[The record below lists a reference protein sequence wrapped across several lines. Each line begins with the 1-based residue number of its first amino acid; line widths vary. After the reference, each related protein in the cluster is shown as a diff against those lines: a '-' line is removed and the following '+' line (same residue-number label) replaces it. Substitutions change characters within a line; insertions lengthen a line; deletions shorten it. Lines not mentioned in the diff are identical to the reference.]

1 MAKLNILTLG
11 SSKNYTDLVAF
22 GLTNVVVNDTDK
34 TISFTLVADGST
46 RTLHFDQPSDGK
58 DGQNGI
64 SITGVNDLGNGKFTL
79 LFSDGS
85 ESDPIQTIKGQK
97 GDKGDKLTFNDL
109 TDEEKASLK
118 GDSGVSP
125 IITENADNTDKIYKL
140 DITTADSTFTT
151 PNLKGAD
158 GQGGTGSGEENT
170 IESISV
176 NGTPISVDE
185 NKNVDI
191 TVPSIDGLAKTEEIP
206 TKVSELTNDSGYLT
220 EHQDISG
227 KVDKVDG
234 KSLIADSEIERLA
247 SVDNYDDTQVKTQI
261 QAVANGLMD
270 SVGYSADYKTIDIIA
285 KNGVKKSVNVAPIIS
300 HASITELSDV
310 DATNKATGKALVYN
324 EATKKHE
331 YATISGTDEKVK
343 MDASTDAK
351 YLGELLDN
359 ITIANENGELKVKKL
374 DGQDVTITE
383 INYLKGLTMNVM
395 DLVNMF
401 SNGGVKIINTPVATY
416 AELLTL
422 DKSSFI
428 EGISYLV
435 YVLADENYDNAK
447 TTYLV
452 DKVSETPTYFGFA
465 DSNRDFTSN
474 PIDLATEITGKLG
487 IANMD
492 SDAIKALFTVDDTY
506 KTATATNNAFST
518 HGAKSLYDELLLAIG
533 NKANDSD
540 LTAHKD
546 DANIHVSEE
555 DRTKWDSAKTH
566 ADSAHAP
573 SNAQENVIEIVNV
586 NGTALTPDEN
596 KNVNIDLSDY
606 AKTADIPTT
615 LPANGGNADT
625 VNNHTVKSDVPEN
638 AVFTDTVLEVNDA
651 DVSKTTV
658 WSSDKTASEIASA
671 IAGGEVDLSAYQK
684 KNDTGLCTL
693 AQDIVGAINE
703 VKEAVDG
710 KINYDDTEVKTD
722 ITELQTKAHTHANTE
737 VLDGITSE
745 NIQSWNNKSEFDG
758 NYNTLTN
765 KPALPVKLS
774 DLTNDS
780 GYITNIVD
788 DLLNYYKKSDTY
800 SKEEIAEL
808 IGNINKLT
816 SEIVESLP
824 IGNISTSTI
833 YLIKDGDTNNYKQ
846 YMYIS
851 GAWAQ
856 LSDTNID
863 LSGYAK
869 LTDLDTKVDKVA
881 GKTLSTNDFT
891 NVLKSKLDGIA
902 EGANKTIV
910 DTELSPTSLNPVQNA
925 VVTTKINTLANK
937 DGSDAT
943 GTWGIDISGTA
954 SKATADKNGNDI
966 TTTYAKQ
973 ADFEKAVGIVDITNY
988 TDQIIKNTDVVA
1000 YMFSTNIRKVGH
1012 IVTFVIN
1019 ITVKAVSSSYV
1030 ELGTI
1035 PKGVR
1040 PPADVSYNIL
1050 TNKGDA
1056 CYVYIDSN
1064 GKFGIRKISTTE
1076 FAANDGVRFCANYI
1090 TEE

>member
-1 MAKLNILTLG
+1 MAIKLADTLAPMADFPAVEA
-11 SSKNYTDLVAF
+11 KDVAF
-22 GLTNVVVNDTDK
+22 NDNKSLQEKYDNGE
-34 TISFTLVADGST
+34 LGGGS
-46 RTLHFDQPSDGK
+46 
-58 DGQNGI
+58 
-64 SITGVNDLGNGKFTL
+64 
-79 LFSDGS
+79 
-85 ESDPIQTIKGQK
+85 
-97 GDKGDKLTFNDL
+97 
-109 TDEEKASLK
+109 
-118 GDSGVSP
+118 
-125 IITENADNTDKIYKL
+125 
-140 DITTADSTFTT
+140 
-151 PNLKGAD
+151 
-158 GQGGTGSGEENT
+158 GSGEKNT

-176 NGTPISVDE
+176 NGENVPPDE

-191 TVPSIDGLAKTEEIP
+191 EVPNIYVGNTEPIDDSMEVWINPNGESSPIEVPIEKIKINGELQTP
-206 TKVSELTNDSGYLT
+206 VNKVI
-220 EHQDISG
+220 DIA
-227 KVDKVDG
+227 VPD
-234 KSLIADSEIERLA
+234 A
-247 SVDNYDDTQVKTQI
+247 YDDTDIRAEIANKADITTIPSKVSDLENDSKYQTRSDIDTILMNYSTEINSYIGEQIANAEHLKREIVTVLPSDTEASDNIIYMLKVESATGNDKYKEYMKIDGTVQMVGDTSVDLTDYAKTVDI
-261 QAVANGLMD
+261 PTTVA
-270 SVGYSADYKTIDIIA
+270 
-285 KNGVKKSVNVAPIIS
+285 
-300 HASITELSDV
+300 ELSD
-310 DATNKATGKALVYN
+310 
-324 EATKKHE
+324 
-331 YATISGTDEKVK
+331 
-343 MDASTDAK
+343 
-351 YLGELLDN
+351 
-359 ITIANENGELKVKKL
+359 
-374 DGQDVTITE
+374 
-383 INYLKGLTMNVM
+383 
-395 DLVNMF
+395 
-401 SNGGVKIINTPVATY
+401 
-416 AELLTL
+416 
-422 DKSSFI
+422 
-428 EGISYLV
+428 
-435 YVLADENYDNAK
+435 
-447 TTYLV
+447 
-452 DKVSETPTYFGFA
+452 
-465 DSNRDFTSN
+465 
-474 PIDLATEITGKLG
+474 
-487 IANMD
+487 
-492 SDAIKALFTVDDTY
+492 
-506 KTATATNNAFST
+506 
-518 HGAKSLYDELLLAIG
+518 
-533 NKANDSD
+533 
-540 LTAHKD
+540 
-546 DANIHVSEE
+546 
-555 DRTKWDSAKTH
+555 SA
-566 ADSAHAP
+566 
-573 SNAQENVIEIVNV
+573 
-586 NGTALTPDEN
+586 
-596 KNVNIDLSDY
+596 DY

-658 WSSDKTASEIASA
+658 WSSDKVASEIASA

-703 VKEAVDG
+703 VKEAGDG
-710 KINYDDTEVKTD
+710 KINYDDTVVKAD
-722 ITELQTKAHTHANTE
+722 IVELKTKAHTHANTE
-737 VLDGITSE
+737 VLNSITSE

-765 KPALPVKLS
+765 KPTLPVKLS

-824 IGNISTSTI
+824 TENISTSTI
-833 YLIKDGDTNNYKQ
+833 YLIKEGDTNNYKQ

-869 LTDLDTKVDKVA
+869 LTDLDAKVDKID

-902 EGANKTIV
+902 EDANKTVV
-910 DTELSPTSLNPVQNA
+910 DFELSTTSTNPVQNA

-954 SKATADKNGNDI
+954 AKATADKNGNDI
-966 TTTYAKQ
+966 TATYTKQ
-973 ADFEKAVGIVDITNY
+973 ADFEKIVGNVDIINY
-988 TDQIIKNTDVVA
+988 TDQIIKNTDIISG
-1000 YMFSTNIRKVGH
+1000 MFSTNIRKVGH

-1035 PKGVR
+1035 PEGVR

-1064 GKFGIRKISTTE
+1064 GKFGIRKISATS

>member
-1 MAKLNILTLG
+1 MDVISYSMAKKYSNMVALG
-11 SSKNYTDLVAF
+11 LASATVDD
-22 GLTNVVVNDTDK
+22 VNKSIT
-34 TISFTLVADGST
+34 FTLASDGSEHT
-46 RTLHFDQPSDGK
+46 IHFNQPSDGQ
-58 DGQNGI
+58 DGI
-64 SITGVNDLGNGKFTL
+64 SVTGISDKGNGVFTL
-79 LFSDGS
+79 LLSDGS
-85 ESDPIQTIKGQK
+85 ESDPIQTVKGQK

-118 GDSGVSP
+118 GDAGFSP
-125 IITENADNTDKIYKL
+125 TITENADNTDKIYKL

-158 GQGGTGSGEENT
+158 GQGGTGGGEEN
-170 IESISV
+170 IIDSISV
-176 NGTPISVDE
+176 NGVNVVPDE

-191 TVPSIDGLAKTEEIP
+191 EVPNIYVGDTEPIDDSMEVWINPNGESSSIEVPIEKI
-206 TKVSELTNDSGYLT
+206 KVNGELQTPVNKVVDIIVPDS
-220 EHQDISG
+220 
-227 KVDKVDG
+227 
-234 KSLIADSEIERLA
+234 
-247 SVDNYDDTQVKTQI
+247 YDDTALSNRV
-261 QAVANGLMD
+261 
-270 SVGYSADYKTIDIIA
+270 
-285 KNGVKKSVNVAPIIS
+285 KSVEDEVPNLATKTYVGEQIANAEHLKREIVTVLPSDAEASDNIIYMLKVES
-300 HASITELSDV
+300 
-310 DATNKATGKALVYN
+310 ATGNDKY
-324 EATKKHE
+324 KK
-331 YATISGTDEKVK
+331 YMKIDGTVQMVGD
-343 MDASTDAK
+343 
-351 YLGELLDN
+351 
-359 ITIANENGELKVKKL
+359 
-374 DGQDVTITE
+374 
-383 INYLKGLTMNVM
+383 
-395 DLVNMF
+395 
-401 SNGGVKIINTPVATY
+401 
-416 AELLTL
+416 
-422 DKSSFI
+422 
-428 EGISYLV
+428 
-435 YVLADENYDNAK
+435 
-447 TTYLV
+447 
-452 DKVSETPTYFGFA
+452 
-465 DSNRDFTSN
+465 TS
-474 PIDLATEITGKLG
+474 
-487 IANMD
+487 
-492 SDAIKALFTVDDTY
+492 V
-506 KTATATNNAFST
+506 
-518 HGAKSLYDELLLAIG
+518 
-533 NKANDSD
+533 D
-540 LTAHKD
+540 LT
-546 DANIHVSEE
+546 
-555 DRTKWDSAKTH
+555 
-566 ADSAHAP
+566 
-573 SNAQENVIEIVNV
+573 
-586 NGTALTPDEN
+586 
-596 KNVNIDLSDY
+596 DY
-606 AKTADIPTT
+606 AKTVDIPTTVAELTDSADYAKKTDIPTT

-625 VNNHTVKSDVPEN
+625 VGGFTVGVNVP
-638 AVFTDTVLEVNDA
+638 ADAKFTDTITEINDA

-658 WSSDKTASEIASA
+658 WSSDKVASEIASA

-684 KNDTGLCTL
+684 KNDTGLCTM

-710 KINYDDTEVKTD
+710 KINYDDTEVKAD

-737 VLDGITSE
+737 VLGGITSE

-824 IGNISTSTI
+824 TENISTSTI
-833 YLIKDGDTNNYKQ
+833 YLIKEGDTNNYKQ

-869 LTDLDTKVDKVA
+869 LTDLDTKVDKVT

-902 EGANKTIV
+902 EGANKTVV
-910 DTELSPTSLNPVQNA
+910 DAELSTTSTNPVQNA

-954 SKATADKNGNDI
+954 AKATADKNGNDI
-966 TTTYAKQ
+966 TTTYTKQ
-973 ADFEKAVGIVDITNY
+973 ADFEKAVGNVDIINY

-1019 ITVKAVSSSYV
+1019 ITVKAVPSSYV
-1030 ELGTI
+1030 QLGTI

-1050 TNKGDA
+1050 TNNGDA
-1056 CYVYIDSN
+1056 CYVYIDSD
-1064 GKFGIRKISTTE
+1064 GKFGIRKISATE
-1076 FAANDGVRFCANYI
+1076 FASNDGVRFCANYI

>member
-1 MAKLNILTLG
+1 MAIDVRTLSAAKKYVKDTSDSLG
-11 SSKNYTDLVAF
+11 SLKGAPC
-22 GLTNVVVNDTDK
+22 
-34 TISFTLVADGST
+34 TIKSITEVEGGQKVTFEWTGTSGTKQTST
-46 RTLHFDQPSDGK
+46 MIVK
-58 DGQNGI
+58 NGI
-64 SITGVNDLGNGKFTL
+64 SITGISDKGNGVFTL
-79 LFSDGS
+79 LLSDGT
-85 ESDPIQTIKGQK
+85 ESDPIQCVK

-118 GDSGVSP
+118 GSDGFSP
-125 IITENADNTDKIYKL
+125 SAKIEKVGDTATITITDK
-140 DITTADSTFTT
+140 DGTTTATI
-151 PNLKGAD
+151 KD
-158 GQGGTGSGEENT
+158 GQGGTGGGEENN
-170 IESISV
+170 IDSISV
-176 NGTPISVDE
+176 NGVNVVPDE

-191 TVPSIDGLAKTEEIP
+191 TVPEAYDDTDIRTELANKSDTDHTHTTVNGHTVESDVP
-206 TKVSELTNDSGYLT
+206 
-220 EHQDISG
+220 
-227 KVDKVDG
+227 VDAKFTDTV
-234 KSLIADSEIERLA
+234 
-247 SVDNYDDTQVKTQI
+247 YDDTQVKTQI

-310 DATNKATGKALVYN
+310 DTTNKATGKTLIYN
-324 EATKKHE
+324 ATTSKHE
-331 YATISGTDEKVK
+331 YADVSGTDEKVK

-359 ITIANENGELKVKKL
+359 VTIANENGELKVKKL
-374 DGQDVTITE
+374 DGQEVTITE

-435 YVLADENYDNAK
+435 YVLADENHDNAK

-452 DKVSETPTYFGFA
+452 DKDSEIPTYFGFA
-465 DSNRDFTSN
+465 DSQRDFTTN

-506 KTATATNNAFST
+506 KTETTTNNAFST
-518 HGAKSLYDELLLAIG
+518 HGAKALYDELLLAIG
-533 NKANDSD
+533 NKANSSD

-546 DANIHVSEE
+546 DADIHVSTE
-555 DRTKWDSAKTH
+555 DRTNWDSAKTH

-573 SNAQENVIEIVNV
+573 STAQENVIETVKVNGATLTPSSKAVNV
-586 NGTALTPDEN
+586 TVPTTVAELTD
-596 KNVNIDLSDY
+596 SADY
-606 AKTADIPTT
+606 AKTTDIPTT

-625 VNNHTVKSDVPEN
+625 VNNHTVNSDVPEN
-638 AVFTDTVLEVNDA
+638 AVFTDTILEVNDA

-658 WSSDKTASEIASA
+658 WSSDKVASEIASA

-684 KNDTGLCTL
+684 KNDTGLCTM

-710 KINYDDTEVKTD
+710 KINYDDTEVKAD
-722 ITELQTKAHTHANTE
+722 ITELQTKAHTHSNTE
-737 VLDGITSE
+737 VLGGITSE

-800 SKEEIAEL
+800 SKEEISKL

-824 IGNISTSTI
+824 IENISTSTI

-869 LTDLDTKVDKVA
+869 LTDLDTKVDKVT

-902 EGANKTIV
+902 EGANKTVV
-910 DTELSPTSLNPVQNA
+910 DAELSTTSLNPVQNA

-943 GTWGIDISGTA
+943 GTWGINISGTA
-954 SKATADKNGNDI
+954 AKATADKNGNDI

-973 ADFEKAVGIVDITNY
+973 ADFEKIVGNVDIIDY
-988 TDQIIKNTDVVA
+988 TSQISKNTDIISG
-1000 YMFSTNIRKVGH
+1000 MFSTNIRKVGH

-1019 ITVKAVSSSYV
+1019 ITVKAVSSAAV

-1040 PPADVSYNIL
+1040 PPANVSYNVL

-1064 GKFGIRKISTTE
+1064 GKFGIRKISATE